1 MQRSSSEFR
10 RCSSGQHSGGI
21 LTISASVPAQ
31 ASEQDSVAGVGIA
44 PLQNHPA
51 PAMIISMKSA
61 IFLALTLCAV
71 LATSARADL
80 RAGANVTDITPLPGH
95 YPISTAGSMKATTLD
110 ATEERI
116 HCRTLMFGNEGDENL
131 VSFTIV
137 DSCLVP
143 REITDSAKRMAEQKI
158 GVPAA
163 NMTIAASHTHTA
175 PAATPAFQ
183 SKPST
188 AYQIFL
194 AEKIAES
201 IVAAYVKLEPAEAG
215 WAVGEE
221 PDQVFNRRWFV
232 NEPYENPFGDTTN
245 QVRMN
250 PGYNKGNGRVSKPAA
265 PTDPEV
271 PVLAVRSSAAGK
283 KPIGLLANY
292 SLHYVG
298 NPPRTADGK
307 AQLSGDYFARFAD
320 IMAEKVAPGDDSYVA
335 ILSNGTSGDINNINY
350 GAAPPEKKY
359 APGEK
364 MIEVAQDVADA
375 AHQAMAKINYS
386 SDLPIKVAARELE
399 LGVRKADAEG
409 LARAHEILGS
419 PEQLI
424 NGNLSGMAAIYARET
439 LELREYPDTVPVRLQ
454 SIRIGD
460 LCINTTPCETF
471 VEIGLELKEKSPF
484 GTSFTIELANG
495 YNGYLPTPQQHAWG
509 GYETWRA
516 KSSYLEVDASVKIV
530 AAFEEMMAELKGE

>member
-1 MQRSSSEFR
+1 MGRH
-10 RCSSGQHSGGI
+10 C
-21 LTISASVPAQ
+21 A
-31 ASEQDSVAGVGIA
+31 VAEDPEIRKS
-44 PLQNHPA
+44 LY
-51 PAMIISMKSA
+51 MKSA
-61 IFLALTLCAV
+61 ICLALILCAV
-71 LATSARADL
+71 LATNAHAGL
-80 RAGANVTDITPLPGH
+80 RAGANVTDITPLPEQ
-95 YPISTAGSMKATTLD
+95 YPISTAGSMKATSLEG
-110 ATEERI
+110 TEERI
-116 HCRTLMFGNEGDENL
+116 HCRTLMLGGDGDENL

-143 REITDSAKRMAEQKI
+143 REITDSAKRMAEQKTGI
-158 GVPAA
+158 PAG
-163 NMTIAASHTHTA
+163 NMTIAASHTHSA

-194 AEKIAES
+194 TEQIAES
-201 IVAAYVKLEPAEAG
+201 IAAAYAKLEPAEAG

-221 PDQVFNRRWFV
+221 PNQVFNRRWFV
-232 NEPYENPFGDTTN
+232 TEPYENPFGDTTN
-245 QVRMN
+245 KARMN
-250 PGYNKGNGRVSKPAA
+250 PGYNKGNGHVSKPAG

-271 PVLAVRSSAAGK
+271 PVLAVRSSADGK

-298 NPPRTADGK
+298 SPPRTADGK
-307 AQLSGDYFARFAD
+307 GQFSGDYFARFAD

-335 ILSNGTSGDINNINY
+335 ILSNGTSGDINNNNY
-350 GAAPPEKKY
+350 AAARPEKKY

-375 AHQAMAKINYS
+375 AYQVMDKIEYQN
-386 SDLPIKVAARELE
+386 DLPITVAARELE
-399 LGVRKADAEG
+399 LGVRKPDAEE

-439 LELREYPDTVPVRLQ
+439 LEMREYPDTVPVRLQ
-454 SIRIGD
+454 SVRIGD

-471 VEIGLELKEKSPF
+471 VEIGLELKEMSPF
-484 GTSFTIELANG
+484 DTTFTIELANG
-495 YNGYLPTPQQHAWG
+495 YNGYLPTPEQHSWG

-530 AAFEEMMAELKGE
+530 AAFKEMMAELTGE